1 MYRDN
6 AVHANK
12 ISQRG
17 DSLGSENAVVY
28 SITQIG
34 GPALVLIVKQTLVSR
49 GGGEL
54 HKRCLGFSTP
64 IVNAQTQVT
73 QTHSQT

>member
-34 GPALVLIVKQTLVSR
+34 GPALALIVKQTLVSG

-64 IVNAQTQVT
+64 IVNTQTQVT

>member
-49 GGGEL
+49 GGGGEL
-54 HKRCLGFSTP
+54 HEAAWVLVP
-64 IVNAQTQVT
+64 PLL
-73 QTHSQT
+73 THKHK

>member
-49 GGGEL
+49 GGGGSCTNAASVL
-54 HKRCLGFSTP
+54 VPPLLTHK
-64 IVNAQTQVT
+64 
-73 QTHSQT
+73 HK

>member
-34 GPALVLIVKQTLVSR
+34 GPALVLIVKQTLVS
-49 GGGEL
+49 GGSCTNAASVL
-54 HKRCLGFSTP
+54 VPPLLTHK
-64 IVNAQTQVT
+64 
-73 QTHSQT
+73 HK

>member
-1 MYRDN
+1 MWCVCVFRDN

-34 GPALVLIVKQTLVSR
+34 GPALALIVKQTL
-49 GGGEL
+49 GGEL

-64 IVNAQTQVT
+64 IVNAQT
-73 QTHSQT
+73 HSQT

>member
-49 GGGEL
+49 GGG
-54 HKRCLGFSTP
+54 GGA
-64 IVNAQTQVT
+64 AQTLPGF
-73 QTHSQT
+73 

>member
-49 GGGEL
+49 GGGGAA
-54 HKRCLGFSTP
+54 RSCLGFSTP
-64 IVNAQTQVT
+64 IVNTQTQVT

>member
-64 IVNAQTQVT
+64 IVNTQTQVT